1 MKINFASPTKEPTLE
16 CLSQIMKE
24 VAEEAKLQ
32 EEFAKRSILEAIDRE
47 FAIVQK
53 KIALRK

>member
-1 MKINFASPTKEPTLE
+1 
-16 CLSQIMKE
+16 

>member
-16 CLSQIMKE
+16 CLRQIMKE